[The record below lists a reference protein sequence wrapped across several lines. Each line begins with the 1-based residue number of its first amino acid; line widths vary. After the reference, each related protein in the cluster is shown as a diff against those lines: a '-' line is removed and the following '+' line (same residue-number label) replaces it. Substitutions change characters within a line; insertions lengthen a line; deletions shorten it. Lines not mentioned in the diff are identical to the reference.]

1 MSVNRFDCAAFIRP
15 RANSFIAKLKE
26 ANGRM
31 RVLFGLL
38 IIFLAISLLLI
49 DFGVGAL
56 LHWIMPRTSLGIG
69 VLVGVAAGS
78 VALITIGRL
87 PVWEMP
93 EEAAAETSDGSRA
106 TVYNLA
112 AVPARRRS
120 RRKRKVEG

>member
-1 MSVNRFDCAAFIRP
+1 
-15 RANSFIAKLKE
+15 
-26 ANGRM
+26 M
-31 RVLFGLL
+31 RVLLGLV

-49 DFGVGAL
+49 GFGVGVGAL
-56 LHWIMPRTSLGIG
+56 LHWIMPSISLGIG

-112 AVPARRRS
+112 AVPARRRG
-120 RRKRKVEG
+120 RRKSKVEG

>member
-106 TVYNLA
+106 RVHRRLDRPDLA
-112 AVPARRRS
+112 THNRRD
-120 RRKRKVEG
+120 